1 MPSRSSA
8 PDGGLGI
15 WKPRG
20 PTSRAIIN
28 QVQVRLDFKGL
39 GHCGTLDPMA
49 SGVLVIIGVLAGGI
63 GGQVQRDANT
73 RLVAVAMSE
82 ADTQALIAA
91 L

>member
-1 MPSRSSA
+1 MTALPSRSSA
-8 PDGGLGI
+8 PDGGLVI

-49 SGVLVIIGVLAGGI
+49 SGVLVIIGGAGRRFQLELRRFTPPPHQAQPG
-63 GGQVQRDANT
+63 
-73 RLVAVAMSE
+73 E
-82 ADTQALIAA
+82 ARQEER
-91 L
+91 